1 MRTWIACAGWWC
13 VVSLGQAQE
22 HAPPAAVPAPP
33 QSASAAASSAA
44 SASSAAAAASSPH
57 AATPESTPPPAAAPA
72 SAPAPAMEQSPPQT
86 VTITA
91 NGDARPPRV
100 RFTAYRE
107 SYLTAKKVW
116 QVSSGSVVMALRLI
130 PAKLSATIDDVRV
143 ALQGNGAPIPIKVS
157 EGGVFVV
164 PLNDDIAAQDGT
176 FLVNKGKGE
185 LTANIVIQ
193 PAVAR
198 DAWNVTRVGQVL
210 QDARRA
216 VRAITPW
223 YKRPFASEVQS
234 LAFCAAETG
243 SALRLMDGEQLIAT
257 LPMNEPAVNDI
268 NQPVFCKIF
277 DGEDKYPGH
286 YRVVLPEQATV
297 LLL

>member
-1 MRTWIACAGWWC
+1 MC
-13 VVSLGQAQE
+13 VVSLGRAQE
-22 HAPPAAVPAPP
+22 HAPPPAVPAPL
-33 QSASAAASSAA
+33 QSASV
-44 SASSAAAAASSPH
+44 
-57 AATPESTPPPAAAPA
+57 PPPAAPATPAASTEDAAP
-72 SAPAPAMEQSPPQT
+72 SQT

-91 NGDARPPRV
+91 NSDARAPRI

-107 SYLTAKKVW
+107 SYLTARKVW
-116 QVSSGSVVMALRLI
+116 QASSGSVVMALRLI

-143 ALQGNGAPIPIKVS
+143 ALQGNGAPVPIKVS
-157 EGGVFVV
+157 DGGVFVV
-164 PLNDDIAAQDGT
+164 PLNEDIAAQDGS
-176 FLVNKGKGE
+176 FLVNKGRGE
-185 LTANIVIQ
+185 LTASIVLQ
-193 PAVAR
+193 PSVAR

-210 QDARRA
+210 RDARRA

-223 YKRPFASEVQS
+223 YKRPFANDVQS
-234 LAFCAAETG
+234 LAFCATERG
-243 SALRLMDGEQLIAT
+243 SALQLMDGEQLIAT
-257 LPMNEPAVNDI
+257 LPMDEAAVNDI

>member
-1 MRTWIACAGWWC
+1 MP
-13 VVSLGQAQE
+13 S
-22 HAPPAAVPAPP
+22 
-33 QSASAAASSAA
+33 
-44 SASSAAAAASSPH
+44 
-57 AATPESTPPPAAAPA
+57 
-72 SAPAPAMEQSPPQT
+72 QT

-91 NGDARPPRV
+91 SSDAKAPRV

-107 SYLTAKKVW
+107 SYLTARKVW

-143 ALQGNGAPIPIKVS
+143 ALQGNGAPVPIKVS
-157 EGGVFVV
+157 SGGVFVV
-164 PLNDDIAAQDGT
+164 PLNDDIAAQDGA
-176 FLVNKGKGE
+176 FLVNKGRGE
-185 LTANIVIQ
+185 LTANIVLQ
-193 PAVAR
+193 PSVAR

-223 YKRPFASEVQS
+223 YKRPFASDVQS
-234 LAFCAAETG
+234 LAFCAAERG
-243 SALRLMDGEQLIAT
+243 SALQLMDGEQLIAT
-257 LPMNEPAVNDI
+257 LPMNEAAVNDI

-286 YRVVLPEQATV
+286 YRVVMPEQATV

>member
-22 HAPPAAVPAPP
+22 HAPPPAVPAPP
-33 QSASAAASSAA
+33 ASASAAAPFASEAA
-44 SASSAAAAASSPH
+44 
-57 AATPESTPPPAAAPA
+57 PPAAAPVGEAA
-72 SAPAPAMEQSPPQT
+72 SAADVLPPQT

-91 NGDARPPRV
+91 NGDAKPPRI
-100 RFTAYRE
+100 RFTAYRD
-107 SYLTAKKVW
+107 SYLTARKVW
-116 QVSSGSVVMALRLI
+116 QVSSGNVVMALRLI

-143 ALQGNGAPIPIKVS
+143 ALQGNGPPIPVKVS

-164 PLNDDIAAQDGT
+164 PLNDDIAAQDGA

-193 PAVAR
+193 PSVAR
-198 DAWNVTRVGQVL
+198 DAWNVTRIGQVL
-210 QDARRA
+210 RDARRA

-286 YRVVLPEQATV
+286 YRVVLPEHATV

>member
-1 MRTWIACAGWWC
+1 MRTWIACAGWLC

-22 HAPPAAVPAPP
+22 HAPPAIPAPL
-33 QSASAAASSAA
+33 QSASAPPAAVV
-44 SASSAAAAASSPH
+44 P
-57 AATPESTPPPAAAPA
+57 PPPVPPPPAPATPATPVAPAAPA
-72 SAPAPAMEQSPPQT
+72 SAEETLPSQT
-86 VTITA
+86 VTVTA
-91 NGDARPPRV
+91 SSDAKAPRV
-100 RFTAYRE
+100 RFTAYRD
-107 SYLTAKKVW
+107 SYLTARKVW

-143 ALQGNGAPIPIKVS
+143 ALQGNGAPMPIKVS
-157 EGGVFVV
+157 DGGVFVV
-164 PLNDDIAAQDGT
+164 PLNEDIAAQDGT
-176 FLVNKGKGE
+176 FLVNKSRGE
-185 LTANIVIQ
+185 LTANIVLQ
-193 PAVAR
+193 PSVAR
-198 DAWNVTRVGQVL
+198 DAWNVKRVGQVL

-223 YKRPFASEVQS
+223 YKRPFASDVQS
-234 LAFCAAETG
+234 LAFCAAERG
-243 SALRLMDGEQLIAT
+243 SALQLVEGEQLIAT
-257 LPMNEPAVNDI
+257 LPMNEAAVNDI

>member
-1 MRTWIACAGWWC
+1 MRTWIACAGWLC

-22 HAPPAAVPAPP
+22 HVPPPAVPAPL
-33 QSASAAASSAA
+33 QSASAPPATDAVPATSAA
-44 SASSAAAAASSPH
+44 PM
-57 AATPESTPPPAAAPA
+57 A
-72 SAPAPAMEQSPPQT
+72 SAEEALPSQT
-86 VTITA
+86 VTVTA
-91 NGDARPPRV
+91 SSDAKAPRV

-107 SYLTAKKVW
+107 SYLTARKVW

-143 ALQGNGAPIPIKVS
+143 ALQGNGAPIPVKVS
-157 EGGVFVV
+157 DGGVFVV
-164 PLNDDIAAQDGT
+164 PLNEDIAAQDGT
-176 FLVNKGKGE
+176 FLVNKGRGE
-185 LTANIVIQ
+185 LTANIVLQ
-193 PAVAR
+193 PSVAR

-210 QDARRA
+210 RDARRA

-223 YKRPFASEVQS
+223 YKRPFASDVQS
-234 LAFCAAETG
+234 LAFCAAERG
-243 SALRLMDGEQLIAT
+243 SALQLMDGEQLIAT
-257 LPMNEPAVNDI
+257 LPMNEAAVNDI
-268 NQPVFCKIF
+268 SQPVFCKIF

>member
-1 MRTWIACAGWWC
+1 MRTWIACAGWLC
-13 VVSLGQAQE
+13 LVSLGQAQE
-22 HAPPAAVPAPP
+22 HAPPPAVPAPLH
-33 QSASAAASSAA
+33 SASVPPAADAA
-44 SASSAAAAASSPH
+44 SASAV
-57 AATPESTPPPAAAPA
+57 A
-72 SAPAPAMEQSPPQT
+72 SAPEVPAPADQGLPAQT

-91 NGDARPPRV
+91 TSDAKAPHV

-107 SYLTAKKVW
+107 SYLTARKVW

-143 ALQGNGAPIPIKVS
+143 ALQGNGAPMPIKVS
-157 EGGVFVV
+157 AGGVFVV

-176 FLVNKGKGE
+176 FLVNKGRGE
-185 LTANIVIQ
+185 LTANIVLQ
-193 PAVAR
+193 PSVAR

-210 QDARRA
+210 HDARRA

-223 YKRPFASEVQS
+223 YKRPFASDVQS
-234 LAFCAAETG
+234 LAFCAAERG
-243 SALRLMDGEQLIAT
+243 SALQLMDGEQLIAT

-286 YRVVLPEQATV
+286 YRVVMPEQATV

>member
-1 MRTWIACAGWWC
+1 MRTWIACAGWLC

-22 HAPPAAVPAPP
+22 HAPPPAVPAPL
-33 QSASAAASSAA
+33 QSASVPAAAV
-44 SASSAAAAASSPH
+44 SPPL
-57 AATPESTPPPAAAPA
+57 APATPAIPAAAPA
-72 SAPAPAMEQSPPQT
+72 PAPAASADDALPPQM

-91 NGDARPPRV
+91 SSDAKAPRI

-107 SYLTAKKVW
+107 SYLTARKVW

-143 ALQGNGAPIPIKVS
+143 ALQGNGAPVPIKVS
-157 EGGVFVV
+157 SGGVFVV

-176 FLVNKGKGE
+176 FLVNKGRGE
-185 LTANIVIQ
+185 LTANIVLQ
-193 PAVAR
+193 PSVAR

-223 YKRPFASEVQS
+223 YKRPFASDVQS
-234 LAFCAAETG
+234 LAFCAAERG
-243 SALRLMDGEQLIAT
+243 SALQLMDGEQLIAT
-257 LPMNEPAVNDI
+257 LPMNESAVNDI

-286 YRVVLPEQATV
+286 YRVVMPEQATV

>member
-1 MRTWIACAGWWC
+1 MRTWIACAGWLC

-22 HAPPAAVPAPP
+22 HAPPPAVPAPL
-33 QSASAAASSAA
+33 QSASVPAAV
-44 SASSAAAAASSPH
+44 SPPL
-57 AATPESTPPPAAAPA
+57 APATPVIPAAAPV
-72 SAPAPAMEQSPPQT
+72 SAPAASADDALPPQM

-91 NGDARPPRV
+91 SSDAKAPRI

-107 SYLTAKKVW
+107 SYLTARKVW

-143 ALQGNGAPIPIKVS
+143 ALQGNGAPVPIKVS
-157 EGGVFVV
+157 SGGVFVV

-176 FLVNKGKGE
+176 FLVNKGRGE
-185 LTANIVIQ
+185 LTANIVLQ
-193 PAVAR
+193 PSVAR

-223 YKRPFASEVQS
+223 YKRPFASDVQS
-234 LAFCAAETG
+234 LAFCAAERG
-243 SALRLMDGEQLIAT
+243 SALQLMDGEQLIAT
-257 LPMNEPAVNDI
+257 LPMNESAVNDI

-286 YRVVLPEQATV
+286 YRVVMPEQATV

>member
-1 MRTWIACAGWWC
+1 M
-13 VVSLGQAQE
+13 
-22 HAPPAAVPAPP
+22 PA
-33 QSASAAASSAA
+33 
-44 SASSAAAAASSPH
+44 
-57 AATPESTPPPAAAPA
+57 
-72 SAPAPAMEQSPPQT
+72 QT

-91 NGDARPPRV
+91 SNDAKAPRV

-107 SYLTAKKVW
+107 SYLTARKVW

-143 ALQGNGAPIPIKVS
+143 ALQGNGAPVPIKVS
-157 EGGVFVV
+157 DGGVFVV
-164 PLNDDIAAQDGT
+164 PLNEDIAAQDGT
-176 FLVNKGKGE
+176 FLVNKGRGE
-185 LTANIVIQ
+185 LTANIVLQ
-193 PAVAR
+193 PSVAR

-210 QDARRA
+210 HDARRA

-223 YKRPFASEVQS
+223 YKRPFANDVQS
-234 LAFCAAETG
+234 LAFCAAERG
-243 SALRLMDGEQLIAT
+243 SALQLMDGEQLIAT
-257 LPMNEPAVNDI
+257 LPMGEPAVNDI

-286 YRVVLPEQATV
+286 YRVVMPEQATV

>member
-1 MRTWIACAGWWC
+1 MRTWIACAGWLC
-13 VVSLGQAQE
+13 VVSLAQAQE
-22 HAPPAAVPAPP
+22 HAPPAAAPAPP
-33 QSASAAASSAA
+33 QSASV
-44 SASSAAAAASSPH
+44 
-57 AATPESTPPPAAAPA
+57 PPAADAPQPATPATPAVAPQEQSAAPA
-72 SAPAPAMEQSPPQT
+72 QDALPPQT

-91 NGDARPPRV
+91 NADAKPPRV
-100 RFTAYRE
+100 HFMSYRD
-107 SYLTAKKVW
+107 SYLTARKVW
-116 QVSSGSVVMALRLI
+116 QVSSGNVVMALRLI

-143 ALQGNGAPIPIKVS
+143 ALQGHGVAMPIKVS

-164 PLNDDIAAQDGT
+164 PLNDDIAAQDGH
-176 FLVNKGKGE
+176 FLVNKGRGE

-223 YKRPFASEVQS
+223 YKRPFANDVQS
-234 LAFCAAETG
+234 LAFCEAERG
-243 SALRLMDGEQLIAT
+243 SALQLMDGEQLIAT

-286 YRVVLPEQATV
+286 YRVVMPEQATV

>member
-1 MRTWIACAGWWC
+1 MRTWIACAGWLC

-22 HAPPAAVPAPP
+22 HAPPLAVPAPLHSASVP
-33 QSASAAASSAA
+33 PAMDAASATSAASAAAEDALPS
-44 SASSAAAAASSPH
+44 
-57 AATPESTPPPAAAPA
+57 
-72 SAPAPAMEQSPPQT
+72 QT

-91 NGDARPPRV
+91 NSEAKAPRI

-107 SYLTAKKVW
+107 SYLTARKVW

-143 ALQGNGAPIPIKVS
+143 ALQGNGAAVPIKVS
-157 EGGVFVV
+157 AGGVFVV
-164 PLNDDIAAQDGT
+164 PLNDDVAAQDGT
-176 FLVNKGKGE
+176 FLVNKGRGE
-185 LTANIVIQ
+185 LTANIVLQ
-193 PAVAR
+193 PSVAR

-210 QDARRA
+210 RDARRA

-223 YKRPFASEVQS
+223 YKRPFASDVQS
-234 LAFCAAETG
+234 LAFCAAERG
-243 SALRLMDGEQLIAT
+243 SALQLMDGEQLIAT
-257 LPMNEPAVNDI
+257 LPMNEAAVNDI

-286 YRVVLPEQATV
+286 YRVVLPELATV

>member
-1 MRTWIACAGWWC
+1 MRTWIACAGWLC

-22 HAPPAAVPAPP
+22 HAPPAIPAPL
-33 QSASAAASSAA
+33 QSASV
-44 SASSAAAAASSPH
+44 
-57 AATPESTPPPAAAPA
+57 PPAAVAPPPLVPA
-72 SAPAPAMEQSPPQT
+72 LPAPATPVAPTASAGAEETLPSQT
-86 VTITA
+86 VTVTA
-91 NGDARPPRV
+91 SSDAKAPRV
-100 RFTAYRE
+100 RFTAYRD
-107 SYLTAKKVW
+107 SYLTARKVW

-143 ALQGNGAPIPIKVS
+143 ALQGNGAPMPIKVS
-157 EGGVFVV
+157 DGGVFVV
-164 PLNDDIAAQDGT
+164 PLNEDIAAQDGT
-176 FLVNKGKGE
+176 FLVNKSRGE
-185 LTANIVIQ
+185 LTANIVLQ
-193 PAVAR
+193 PSVAR
-198 DAWNVTRVGQVL
+198 DAWNVKRVGQVL

-223 YKRPFASEVQS
+223 YKRPFASDVQS
-234 LAFCAAETG
+234 LAFCAAERG
-243 SALRLMDGEQLIAT
+243 SALQLVEGEQLIAT
-257 LPMNEPAVNDI
+257 LPMNEAAVNDI

>member
-1 MRTWIACAGWWC
+1 M
-13 VVSLGQAQE
+13 SLGQAQE
-22 HAPPAAVPAPP
+22 HAPTPAIPAPLH
-33 QSASAAASSAA
+33 SAGA
-44 SASSAAAAASSPH
+44 
-57 AATPESTPPPAAAPA
+57 PPAAEAPPVA
-72 SAPAPAMEQSPPQT
+72 ATTPAAEAPPSQT

-91 NGDARPPRV
+91 SSEQKPPRV

-143 ALQGNGAPIPIKVS
+143 ALQGTGAAVPIKVS

-164 PLNDDIAAQDGT
+164 PLNDDIAAQDGS
-176 FLVNKGKGE
+176 FFVNKGKGE

-193 PAVAR
+193 PSVAR
-198 DAWNVTRVGQVL
+198 DAWNVTRIGQVL
-210 QDARRA
+210 HDARRA

-223 YKRPFASEVQS
+223 YKRPFANEVQA
-234 LAFCAAETG
+234 LAFCAAERG
-243 SALRLMDGEQLIAT
+243 SALQLVEGEQLIAT

-277 DGEDKYPGH
+277 DGEDRYPGH
-286 YRVVLPEQATV
+286 YRVVVPEQATV
-297 LLL
+297 VLL

>member
-1 MRTWIACAGWWC
+1 M
-13 VVSLGQAQE
+13 
-22 HAPPAAVPAPP
+22 PAAEPL
-33 QSASAAASSAA
+33 
-44 SASSAAAAASSPH
+44 
-57 AATPESTPPPAAAPA
+57 
-72 SAPAPAMEQSPPQT
+72 PPQT

-91 NGDARPPRV
+91 TGEAKPPRV
-100 RFTAYRE
+100 RFTPYRD

-116 QVSSGSVVMALRLI
+116 QVSSGNVVMALRLI

-143 ALQGNGAPIPIKVS
+143 ALQGNGPPIPIKVS

-210 QDARRA
+210 HDARRA

-223 YKRPFASEVQS
+223 YKRPFASEVQA

>member
-1 MRTWIACAGWWC
+1 MRTWIACAGWLC

-22 HAPPAAVPAPP
+22 HAPPPAVPAPL
-33 QSASAAASSAA
+33 QSASA
-44 SASSAAAAASSPH
+44 
-57 AATPESTPPPAAAPA
+57 PPAADAVTPSVTPAPTAAPA
-72 SAPAPAMEQSPPQT
+72 EEAQPSQT

-91 NGDARPPRV
+91 SNDAKAPRV
-100 RFTAYRE
+100 RFTSYRE
-107 SYLTAKKVW
+107 SYLTARKVW

-143 ALQGNGAPIPIKVS
+143 ALQGNGAAVPIKVS
-157 EGGVFVV
+157 AGGVFVV
-164 PLNDDIAAQDGT
+164 PLNDDVAAQDGT
-176 FLVNKGKGE
+176 FLVNKGRGE
-185 LTANIVIQ
+185 LTANIVLQ
-193 PAVAR
+193 PSVAR

-210 QDARRA
+210 RDARRA

-223 YKRPFASEVQS
+223 YKRPFASDVQS
-234 LAFCAAETG
+234 LAFCATERG
-243 SALRLMDGEQLIAT
+243 SALQLMDGEQMIAT

>member
-1 MRTWIACAGWWC
+1 MRIWIACAGWLC

-22 HAPPAAVPAPP
+22 HVPPPAVPAPL
-33 QSASAAASSAA
+33 QSASAPPATDAVPATSAA
-44 SASSAAAAASSPH
+44 PM
-57 AATPESTPPPAAAPA
+57 A
-72 SAPAPAMEQSPPQT
+72 SAEEALPSQT
-86 VTITA
+86 VTVTA
-91 NGDARPPRV
+91 SSDAKAPRV

-107 SYLTAKKVW
+107 SYLTARKVW

-143 ALQGNGAPIPIKVS
+143 ALQGHGAPIPVKVS
-157 EGGVFVV
+157 DGGVFVV
-164 PLNDDIAAQDGT
+164 PLNEDIAAQDGT
-176 FLVNKGKGE
+176 FLVNKGRGE
-185 LTANIVIQ
+185 LTANIVLQ
-193 PAVAR
+193 PSVAR

-210 QDARRA
+210 RDARRA

-223 YKRPFASEVQS
+223 YKRPFASDVQS
-234 LAFCAAETG
+234 LAFCAAERG
-243 SALRLMDGEQLIAT
+243 SALQLMDGEQLIAT

-268 NQPVFCKIF
+268 SQPVFCKIF

-286 YRVVLPEQATV
+286 YRVVLPEHATV

>member
-1 MRTWIACAGWWC
+1 MRTWIACAGWLC

-22 HAPPAAVPAPP
+22 HAPPPAVPAPL
-33 QSASAAASSAA
+33 QSASVPAAV
-44 SASSAAAAASSPH
+44 SPPL
-57 AATPESTPPPAAAPA
+57 APATPVIPAAAPV
-72 SAPAPAMEQSPPQT
+72 SAPAASADDALPPQM

-91 NGDARPPRV
+91 SSDAKAPRI

-107 SYLTAKKVW
+107 SYLTARKVW

-143 ALQGNGAPIPIKVS
+143 ALQGNGAPVPIKVS
-157 EGGVFVV
+157 SGGVFVV

-176 FLVNKGKGE
+176 FLVNKGRGE
-185 LTANIVIQ
+185 LTANIVLQ
-193 PAVAR
+193 PSVAR

-223 YKRPFASEVQS
+223 YKRPFASDVQS
-234 LAFCAAETG
+234 LAFCAAERG
-243 SALRLMDGEQLIAT
+243 SALQLMDGEQLIAT
-257 LPMNEPAVNDI
+257 LPMSESAVNDI

-286 YRVVLPEQATV
+286 YRVVMPEQATV

>member
-1 MRTWIACAGWWC
+1 MP
-13 VVSLGQAQE
+13 S
-22 HAPPAAVPAPP
+22 
-33 QSASAAASSAA
+33 
-44 SASSAAAAASSPH
+44 
-57 AATPESTPPPAAAPA
+57 
-72 SAPAPAMEQSPPQT
+72 QT

-91 NGDARPPRV
+91 SSDAKAPRV

-107 SYLTAKKVW
+107 SYLTARKVW

-143 ALQGNGAPIPIKVS
+143 ALQGNGAPVPIKVS
-157 EGGVFVV
+157 SGGVFVV

-176 FLVNKGKGE
+176 FLVNKSRGE
-185 LTANIVIQ
+185 LTANIVLQ
-193 PAVAR
+193 PSVAR

-210 QDARRA
+210 HDARRA

-223 YKRPFASEVQS
+223 YKRPFASDVQS
-234 LAFCAAETG
+234 LAFCATERG
-243 SALRLMDGEQLIAT
+243 SALQLVEGEQLIAT
-257 LPMNEPAVNDI
+257 LPMNEAAVNDI

>member
-1 MRTWIACAGWWC
+1 MRTWIACAGWLC
-13 VVSLGQAQE
+13 VVSLGRAQE
-22 HAPPAAVPAPP
+22 HAPPPAVPAPL
-33 QSASAAASSAA
+33 QSASV
-44 SASSAAAAASSPH
+44 
-57 AATPESTPPPAAAPA
+57 PPAAAVVLPPLVP
-72 SAPAPAMEQSPPQT
+72 SPLAPATPAAPAQDASPSQT

-91 NGDARPPRV
+91 NSDAKAPRI

-107 SYLTAKKVW
+107 SYLTARKVW

-143 ALQGNGAPIPIKVS
+143 ALQGNGAPVPIKVS
-157 EGGVFVV
+157 DGGVFVV

-176 FLVNKGKGE
+176 FLVNKGRGE
-185 LTANIVIQ
+185 LTANIVLQ
-193 PAVAR
+193 PSVAR

-210 QDARRA
+210 RDARRA

-223 YKRPFASEVQS
+223 YKRPFANDVQS
-234 LAFCAAETG
+234 LAFCAAERG
-243 SALRLMDGEQLIAT
+243 SALQLMDGEQLIAT

-268 NQPVFCKIF
+268 SQPVFCKIF

-286 YRVVLPEQATV
+286 YRVVLPELATV

>member
-1 MRTWIACAGWWC
+1 MRTWIACAGWLC

-22 HAPPAAVPAPP
+22 HAPPAVPAPLHSASVPPGMDAVPATSAAPAVPAPAEDALP
-33 QSASAAASSAA
+33 S
-44 SASSAAAAASSPH
+44 
-57 AATPESTPPPAAAPA
+57 
-72 SAPAPAMEQSPPQT
+72 QT

-91 NGDARPPRV
+91 NSDAKAPRI
-100 RFTAYRE
+100 RFMAYRE
-107 SYLTAKKVW
+107 SYLTARKVW

-143 ALQGNGAPIPIKVS
+143 ALQGNGAAVPIKVS
-157 EGGVFVV
+157 AGGVFVV
-164 PLNDDIAAQDGT
+164 PLNDDVAAQDGT
-176 FLVNKGKGE
+176 FLVNKGRGE
-185 LTANIVIQ
+185 LTANIVLQ
-193 PAVAR
+193 PSVAR

-210 QDARRA
+210 RDARRA

-223 YKRPFASEVQS
+223 YKRPFASDVQS
-234 LAFCAAETG
+234 LAFCATERG
-243 SALRLMDGEQLIAT
+243 SALQLMDGEQMIAT

>member
-1 MRTWIACAGWWC
+1 MRTWIACAGWLC
-13 VVSLGQAQE
+13 VVSLAQAQE
-22 HAPPAAVPAPP
+22 HAPTPAVPVPLHGASTPPAPAP
-33 QSASAAASSAA
+33 EPPPASATASAAEAA
-44 SASSAAAAASSPH
+44 
-57 AATPESTPPPAAAPA
+57 
-72 SAPAPAMEQSPPQT
+72 PQT

-91 NGDARPPRV
+91 SSEQKAPRV
-100 RFTAYRE
+100 RFMAYRE
-107 SYLTAKKVW
+107 SYLTARKVW
-116 QVSSGSVVMALRLI
+116 QVSSGNVVMALRLI

-143 ALQGNGAPIPIKVS
+143 ALQGTGAPLPVKVS

-164 PLNDDIAAQDGT
+164 PLSDDIAAQDGS
-176 FLVNKGKGE
+176 FFVNKGKGE

-198 DAWNVTRVGQVL
+198 DAWNVTRIGQVL
-210 QDARRA
+210 HDARRA

-223 YKRPFASEVQS
+223 YKRPFANEVQA
-234 LAFCAAETG
+234 LAFCAAERG
-243 SALRLMDGEQLIAT
+243 SALQLVEGEQLIAT

-277 DGEDKYPGH
+277 DGEDNYPGH
-286 YRVVLPEQATV
+286 YRVVLPQQATV

>member
-1 MRTWIACAGWWC
+1 MVA
-13 VVSLGQAQE
+13 LGHAQE
-22 HAPPAAVPAPP
+22 HVPPPAVPAQQQGSSAPA
-33 QSASAAASSAA
+33 SASAAAAA
-44 SASSAAAAASSPH
+44 GVAAAAASAPD
-57 AATPESTPPPAAAPA
+57 AVPAAEAA
-72 SAPAPAMEQSPPQT
+72 PQT

-91 NGDARPPRV
+91 NGDAKPPRV
-100 RFTAYRE
+100 HFTQYRE
-107 SYLTAKKVW
+107 SYLTARKVW
-116 QVSSGSVVMALRLI
+116 QVSSGNVVMALRLI

-143 ALQGNGAPIPIKVS
+143 ALQGTGAPIPIKVS

-164 PLNDDIAAQDGT
+164 PLNEDIAAQDGS
-176 FLVNKGKGE
+176 FLVNKGRGE

-193 PAVAR
+193 PSVAR
-198 DAWNVTRVGQVL
+198 DAWNVTRIGQVL
-210 QDARRA
+210 KDARRA

-223 YKRPFASEVQS
+223 YKRPFANEVQS
-234 LAFCAAETG
+234 LAFCASETG
-243 SALRLMDGEQLIAT
+243 SALHLMDGEQLIAT

-286 YRVVLPEQATV
+286 YRLALPEQATV

>member
-1 MRTWIACAGWWC
+1 MRTWIACAGWLC

-22 HAPPAAVPAPP
+22 HAPPAVPAPLH
-33 QSASAAASSAA
+33 SASVPPAMAAASATSA
-44 SASSAAAAASSPH
+44 
-57 AATPESTPPPAAAPA
+57 
-72 SAPAPAMEQSPPQT
+72 APAPAEDALPSQT

-91 NGDARPPRV
+91 NSDAKAPRI
-100 RFTAYRE
+100 RFMAYRE
-107 SYLTAKKVW
+107 SYLTARKVW

-143 ALQGNGAPIPIKVS
+143 ALQGNGAAVPIKVS
-157 EGGVFVV
+157 AGGVFVV

-176 FLVNKGKGE
+176 FLVNKGRGE
-185 LTANIVIQ
+185 LTANIVLQ
-193 PAVAR
+193 PSVAR

-210 QDARRA
+210 HDARRA

-223 YKRPFASEVQS
+223 YKRPFASDVQS
-234 LAFCAAETG
+234 LAFCAIERG
-243 SALRLMDGEQLIAT
+243 SALQLMDGEQLIAT

>member
-1 MRTWIACAGWWC
+1 MRTWIACAGWLC

-22 HAPPAAVPAPP
+22 HAPPPAVPAPL
-33 QSASAAASSAA
+33 QSASVPPVTDAV
-44 SASSAAAAASSPH
+44 
-57 AATPESTPPPAAAPA
+57 PPPVAPA
-72 SAPAPAMEQSPPQT
+72 EDALPPQT
-86 VTITA
+86 VTVTA
-91 NGDARPPRV
+91 NSDAKAPRI

-107 SYLTAKKVW
+107 SYLTARKVW

-143 ALQGNGAPIPIKVS
+143 ALQGNGTPVPIKVS
-157 EGGVFVV
+157 AGGVFVV
-164 PLNDDIAAQDGT
+164 PLNDDIAAQDGI
-176 FLVNKGKGE
+176 FLVNKGRGE
-185 LTANIVIQ
+185 LTANIVLQ
-193 PAVAR
+193 PSVAR

-210 QDARRA
+210 RDARRA

-223 YKRPFASEVQS
+223 YKRPFASDVQS
-234 LAFCAAETG
+234 LAFCATERG
-243 SALRLMDGEQLIAT
+243 SALQLMDGEQMIAT

>member
-1 MRTWIACAGWWC
+1 MRTWIACAGWLC

-22 HAPPAAVPAPP
+22 HAPPPAAPAPLQSASVPLATDAVPA
-33 QSASAAASSAA
+33 
-44 SASSAAAAASSPH
+44 SPVV
-57 AATPESTPPPAAAPA
+57 
-72 SAPAPAMEQSPPQT
+72 PAPAEEALPSQT

-91 NGDARPPRV
+91 NSDAKAPRV

-107 SYLTAKKVW
+107 SYLTARKVW

-143 ALQGNGAPIPIKVS
+143 ALQGNGAPLPIKVS
-157 EGGVFVV
+157 DGGVFVV

-176 FLVNKGKGE
+176 FLVNKGRGE
-185 LTANIVIQ
+185 LTANIVLQ
-193 PAVAR
+193 PSVAR

-210 QDARRA
+210 HDARRA

-223 YKRPFASEVQS
+223 YKRPFADDVQS
-234 LAFCAAETG
+234 LAFCATERG
-243 SALRLMDGEQLIAT
+243 SALQLMDGEQLIAT

-268 NQPVFCKIF
+268 RQPVFCKIF

-286 YRVVLPEQATV
+286 YRVVMPEQATV

>member
-1 MRTWIACAGWWC
+1 MVA
-13 VVSLGQAQE
+13 LGHAQE
-22 HAPPAAVPAPP
+22 HVPPPAVPAQQQGSSAPA
-33 QSASAAASSAA
+33 SASAAAAA
-44 SASSAAAAASSPH
+44 GVAAAAASAPD
-57 AATPESTPPPAAAPA
+57 AVPAAEAA
-72 SAPAPAMEQSPPQT
+72 PQT

-91 NGDARPPRV
+91 NGDAKPPRV
-100 RFTAYRE
+100 HFTQYRE
-107 SYLTAKKVW
+107 SYLTARKVW
-116 QVSSGSVVMALRLI
+116 QVSSGNVVMALRLI

-164 PLNDDIAAQDGT
+164 PLNEDIAAQDGS
-176 FLVNKGKGE
+176 FLVNKGRGE

-193 PAVAR
+193 PSVAR
-198 DAWNVTRVGQVL
+198 DAWNVTRIGQVL
-210 QDARRA
+210 KDARRA

-223 YKRPFASEVQS
+223 YKRPFANEVQS
-234 LAFCAAETG
+234 LAFCASETG
-243 SALRLMDGEQLIAT
+243 SALHLMDGEQLIAT

-286 YRVVLPEQATV
+286 YRLALPEQATV

>member
-1 MRTWIACAGWWC
+1 MVA
-13 VVSLGQAQE
+13 LGHAQE
-22 HAPPAAVPAPP
+22 HVPPPAVPAQQQGSSAPA
-33 QSASAAASSAA
+33 SASAAAV
-44 SASSAAAAASSPH
+44 SAAAAA
-57 AATPESTPPPAAAPA
+57 AGVAA
-72 SAPAPAMEQSPPQT
+72 SAPDAVPAAEAAPQT

-91 NGDARPPRV
+91 NGDAKPPRV
-100 RFTAYRE
+100 HFTQYRE
-107 SYLTAKKVW
+107 SYLTARKVW
-116 QVSSGSVVMALRLI
+116 QVSSGNVVMALRLI

-143 ALQGNGAPIPIKVS
+143 ALQGTGAPIPIKVS

-164 PLNDDIAAQDGT
+164 PLNEDIAAQDGS
-176 FLVNKGKGE
+176 FLVNKGRGE

-193 PAVAR
+193 PSVAR
-198 DAWNVTRVGQVL
+198 DAWNVTRIGQVL
-210 QDARRA
+210 KDARRA

-223 YKRPFASEVQS
+223 YKRPFANEVQS
-234 LAFCAAETG
+234 LAFCASETG
-243 SALRLMDGEQLIAT
+243 SALHLMDGEQLIAT

-286 YRVVLPEQATV
+286 YRVALPEQATV

>member
-1 MRTWIACAGWWC
+1 MRTWIACAGWLC
-13 VVSLGQAQE
+13 LVSLGQAQE
-22 HAPPAAVPAPP
+22 HAPPPAVPAPLHSASVP
-33 QSASAAASSAA
+33 PAADAAPASAAASA
-44 SASSAAAAASSPH
+44 
-57 AATPESTPPPAAAPA
+57 PEV
-72 SAPAPAMEQSPPQT
+72 PAPADQGLPAQT

-91 NGDARPPRV
+91 TSDAKAPHV

-107 SYLTAKKVW
+107 SYLTARKVW

-143 ALQGNGAPIPIKVS
+143 ALQGNGAPMPIKVS
-157 EGGVFVV
+157 AGGVFVV

-176 FLVNKGKGE
+176 FLVNKGRGE
-185 LTANIVIQ
+185 LTANIVLQ
-193 PAVAR
+193 PSVAR

-210 QDARRA
+210 HDARRA

-223 YKRPFASEVQS
+223 YKRPFASDVQS
-234 LAFCAAETG
+234 LAFCAAERG
-243 SALRLMDGEQLIAT
+243 SALQLMDGEQLIAT

-286 YRVVLPEQATV
+286 YRVVMPEQATV

>member
-1 MRTWIACAGWWC
+1 MRTWIACAGWLC
-13 VVSLGQAQE
+13 LVSLGQAQE
-22 HAPPAAVPAPP
+22 HAPPPAVPAPLHSVSASVP
-33 QSASAAASSAA
+33 PAADAAPASAAASA
-44 SASSAAAAASSPH
+44 
-57 AATPESTPPPAAAPA
+57 PEV
-72 SAPAPAMEQSPPQT
+72 PAPADQGLPAQT

-91 NGDARPPRV
+91 TSDAKAPHV

-107 SYLTAKKVW
+107 SYLTARKVW

-143 ALQGNGAPIPIKVS
+143 ALQGNGAPMPIKVS
-157 EGGVFVV
+157 AGGVFVV

-176 FLVNKGKGE
+176 FLVNKGRGE
-185 LTANIVIQ
+185 LTANIVLQ
-193 PAVAR
+193 PSVAR

-210 QDARRA
+210 HDARRA

-223 YKRPFASEVQS
+223 YKRPFASDVQS
-234 LAFCAAETG
+234 LAFCAAERG
-243 SALRLMDGEQLIAT
+243 SALQLMDGEQLIAT

-286 YRVVLPEQATV
+286 YRVVMPEQATV

>member
-1 MRTWIACAGWWC
+1 MRTWIACAGWLC

-22 HAPPAAVPAPP
+22 HAPPPAVPAPL
-33 QSASAAASSAA
+33 QSASV
-44 SASSAAAAASSPH
+44 
-57 AATPESTPPPAAAPA
+57 PPAAAVVSPPVSPPLAPAIPAA
-72 SAPAPAMEQSPPQT
+72 SAPEVTAPAEEALPPQT

-91 NGDARPPRV
+91 NSDAKAPRV

-107 SYLTAKKVW
+107 SYLTARKVW
-116 QVSSGSVVMALRLI
+116 QVSSGNVVMALRLI

-143 ALQGNGAPIPIKVS
+143 ALQGNGAPMPIKVS
-157 EGGVFVV
+157 DGGVFVV

-176 FLVNKGKGE
+176 FLVNKGRGE
-185 LTANIVIQ
+185 LTANIVLQ

-210 QDARRA
+210 RDARRA

-223 YKRPFASEVQS
+223 YKRPFASDVQS
-234 LAFCAAETG
+234 LAFCAAERG
-243 SALRLMDGEQLIAT
+243 SALQLMDGEQLIAT
-257 LPMNEPAVNDI
+257 LPMNEAAVNDI

-286 YRVVLPEQATV
+286 YRVVMPEQATV

>member
-22 HAPPAAVPAPP
+22 HAPPPAVPAPP
-33 QSASAAASSAA
+33 ASASAAASAA
-44 SASSAAAAASSPH
+44 SEAA
-57 AATPESTPPPAAAPA
+57 PPAAAPA
-72 SAPAPAMEQSPPQT
+72 GDPASAAEALPPQT

-91 NGDARPPRV
+91 NGDAKPPRI
-100 RFTAYRE
+100 RFTAYRD
-107 SYLTAKKVW
+107 SYLTARKVW
-116 QVSSGSVVMALRLI
+116 QVSSGNVVMALRLI

-143 ALQGNGAPIPIKVS
+143 ALQGNGPPIPIKVS

-193 PAVAR
+193 PSVAR
-198 DAWNVTRVGQVL
+198 DAWNVTRIGQVL
-210 QDARRA
+210 HDARRA

-223 YKRPFASEVQS
+223 YKRPFASEVQA

-286 YRVVLPEQATV
+286 YRVVLPQQATV